1 MSRPLS
7 VRAALSLFAGG
18 NLIGFLAVALV
29 RGLA

>member
-18 NLIGFLAVALV
+18 NLIGFVVAALV
-29 RGLA
+29 WTAL